1 MNENFKIPDQSSL
14 FNIKNLYN
22 QFIEHIGNDGFE
34 NIIINPDMSKLLIDS
49 SNDQQKAGW
58 EFENVSI
65 PWGSHYYGLSAGSY
79 IRQDICP
86 KLDDN
91 VYTVTLDIKITENLV
106 MQLHGHQVG
115 INHYEPSIID
125 LDNPTPE
132 NPIQGLFKT
141 IEPRFDEFGDP
152 IRFQVAFSFSASNIP
167 YPLRTTWLSFYRD
180 TDDVDVKFYNVSIT
194 KGMFAVNMDKKQ
206 CFFTDYV
213 KYNIFDKTYEVSM
226 DGGENYYRLFTSR
239 PEDVDEIVNI
249 LVTNDIIYTASDCDL
264 MFLRKDIPDAAERLI
279 TFLEGLKSE
288 QDVNLDEAAK
298 LILDGGEI
306 IVNNAQTGT
315 PDKFFS
321 LMVTRGFERDVGIR
335 YNETIDRWQFT
346 HDGIDWKILG
356 SGTGGDSGTGT
367 GSSELEYYAEI
378 LDRSGFKYGYYDL
391 FDEVDQADSVINY
404 NDNLNW
410 SGDYS
415 LYKVEDNPTG
425 PWILT
430 TRNVWNPDHVG
441 NTYTFFAHCLTNKPD
456 NAGIIASYSL
466 VGSGGGEP
474 LLENDP
480 GWNSFNLNEFVSPT
494 VNIDELYFRFEL
506 TSDDIE
512 FHSFGLFYGVWDYT
526 MGSYTRL
533 REYYVSPND
542 QGFNASI
549 QVPNG
554 ASYTVGEKALE
565 LYVNRVR
572 QILDTDYH
580 ETDSTHVEMLVPINA
595 GDVVEFYEKFGY
607 ADFSESNEN
616 ALNAHIADNDAH
628 WDSTEM
634 ASFSNH
640 IADTSIHFAS
650 TPYDD
655 HIADT
660 SIHFVST
667 PYDNHIADMVNPHGV
682 TIAQIGA
689 ADVNH
694 NHDSDYLGLHAT
706 ADDSNQLNGQ
716 LASYY
721 SVDGHTH
728 VSADIT
734 DLNNTIQAN
743 VFGLGINQLWQD
755 ETSSRALNTSYQNT
769 NGKPIA
775 IKLGVTITEAG
786 TLVLQVSDDNITFVN
801 MPNFDSIVPDNHY
814 CQLLDTSS
822 TTPATIDSWIE
833 LK

>member
-65 PWGSHYYGLSAGSY
+65 PWGSHYYGLSTGSY

-91 VYTVTLDIKITENLV
+91 VYTVVLDIKITENLV
-106 MQLHGHQVG
+106 MQLYGHQVG
-115 INHYEPSIID
+115 VNQYEPSIID

-180 TDDVDVKFYNVSIT
+180 TNDVHVEFYNVSIT

-213 KYNIFDKTYEVSM
+213 KYNIFEKAYEVSM

-249 LVTNDIIYTASDCDL
+249 LVTNDIIYTAADCDL

-298 LILDGGEI
+298 LILDGGKI

-356 SGTGGDSGTGT
+356 SGTGGAGGTGT

-378 LDRSGFKYGYYDL
+378 LNRSGFKYGYYDL
-391 FDEVDQADSVINY
+391 FDEIDQADSVINY

-430 TRNVWNPDHVG
+430 TRNVWNPDHAG

-480 GWNSFNLNEFVSPT
+480 GWISFNLNEFVSPT
-494 VNIDELYFRFEL
+494 ANIDELYFRFEL
-506 TSDDIE
+506 ASDDIE
-512 FHSFGLFYGVWDYT
+512 FHSFGVFYGVWDYT

-580 ETDSTHVEMLVPINA
+580 ETDPTHVEMLVPINA

-607 ADFSESNEN
+607 ADFSQSNEDTI
-616 ALNAHIADNDAH
+616 NAHI
-628 WDSTEM
+628 T
-634 ASFSNH
+634 
-640 IADTSIHFAS
+640 DTS
-650 TPYDD
+650 
-655 HIADT
+655 
-660 SIHFVST
+660 
-667 PYDNHIADMVNPHGV
+667 NPHNV

-689 ADVNH
+689 AAASH
-694 NHDSDYLGLHAT
+694 NHDSDYLGLHGT
-706 ADDSNQLNGQ
+706 ADDSNKLNGQ

-734 DLNNTIQAN
+734 DLNSTIQAN

-755 ETSSRALNTSYQNT
+755 ETGSRALNTSYQNT

-775 IKLGVTITEAG
+775 IKLGVTITETG

-814 CQLLDTSS
+814 YQLLDTST

>member
-22 QFIEHIGNDGFE
+22 QFIEHVGNDGFE
-34 NIIINPDMSKLLIDS
+34 NIIINPDMTKLLIDS
-49 SNDQQKAGW
+49 SNDQQSAAW
-58 EFENVSI
+58 EFF
-65 PWGSHYYGLSAGSY
+65 GLSYMGLKILGDGDY

-86 KLDDN
+86 KLDEN
-91 VYTVTLDIKITENLV
+91 VYTITLDIEISGNMKMELFGETVLPNV
-106 MQLHGHQVG
+106 FSP
-115 INHYEPSIID
+115 NIID

-132 NPIQGLFKT
+132 NPIYGLNKI
-141 IEPRFDEFGDP
+141 IEPQFDEFNNP
-152 IRFQVAFSFSASNIP
+152 VRFQVAFSFSASNIP
-167 YPLRTTWLSFYRD
+167 NVLDNRHSWLTFTRD
-180 TDDVDVKFYNVSIT
+180 TEDISVEFYNVSIT

-213 KYNIFDKTYEVSM
+213 KYNIFNKTYEVSM

-306 IVNNAQTGT
+306 IVNNAQTGV

-356 SGTGGDSGTGT
+356 SGTGGAGGTGT

-430 TRNVWNPDHVG
+430 TRNVWNPDHAG

-474 LLENDP
+474 ILENDP
-480 GWNSFNLNEFVSPT
+480 GWISFNLNEFVTP
-494 VNIDELYFRFEL
+494 VANIDELYFRFEL

-580 ETDSTHVEMLVPINA
+580 ETDPTHVEMLVPINA

-607 ADFSESNEN
+607 ADFSQSNEN
-616 ALNAHIADNDAH
+616 ALNAHIADTDAH
-628 WDSTEM
+628 WDATEM

-640 IADTSIHFAS
+640 IG
-650 TPYDD
+650 
-655 HIADT
+655 DT

-682 TIAQIGA
+682 TITQIGA

-694 NHDSDYLGLHAT
+694 NHDSDYLGLHGT

-734 DLNNTIQAN
+734 DLTNTIQAN

-755 ETSSRALNTSYQNT
+755 ETGSRALNTSYQNT
-769 NGKPIA
+769 NSEPIA

-801 MPNFDSIVPDNHY
+801 MPNFDSIIPDNHY
-814 CQLLDTSS
+814 YQLLDTST